1 MHLLF
6 TIKAIKEN
14 ISFLFLEKK
23 QIMLKMFKKK
33 VREKQK
39 RGRARKKGKNGE
51 KEQLHF
57 FPD

>member
-23 QIMLKMFKKK
+23 QIMLKMLKKGRGK
-33 VREKQK
+33 TEKRK
-39 RGRARKKGKNGE
+39 SAKKGK
-51 KEQLHF
+51 KWRKRAVTF
-57 FPD
+57 FP

>member
-23 QIMLKMFKKK
+23 QIMLKMLKKGR
-33 VREKQK
+33 VK

-51 KEQLHF
+51 KGQLHF